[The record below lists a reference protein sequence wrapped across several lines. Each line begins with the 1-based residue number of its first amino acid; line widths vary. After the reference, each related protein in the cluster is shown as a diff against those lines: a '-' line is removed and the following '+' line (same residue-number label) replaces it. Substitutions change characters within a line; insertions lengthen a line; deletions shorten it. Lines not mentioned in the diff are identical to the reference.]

1 MLRNYMHVAWRNLT
15 RNKGISVI
23 NIGGLAL
30 GIASS
35 VILLSYVSFQRNYD
49 GTNLAKQD
57 IYRVDLEVEQNHRL
71 AFHSAETYP
80 AVGPALKRDFPEIAD
95 QARLYNLG
103 YKNNCVFSNGNNF
116 FKETKFLYADASFL
130 DMFTIPFLAGDP
142 HTALIKPFTA
152 IISATTAK
160 KLFGPDGANHAI
172 GKPIQMT
179 DDDRNAELCTISGVF
194 RDIPDNSH
202 LKFNILF
209 SWATLDARR
218 GGALERFELNWDR
231 KDFYTY
237 IRLRPGVDPA
247 TLSARLPAFV
257 QRHIPARSSHQQ
269 ESRLSLEPLTAI
281 HFTPGLQDEPEPTI
295 NGKAINFLTGI
306 AFFIIVIAWVNYI
319 NLTTANSV
327 YRAKEIG
334 IRKVLGSTRSRLVKQ
349 FLAESIALNILSAAL
364 AAAAIYLTQPLLHD
378 FFSIHLPLASFFT
391 NGYGV
396 LFAAFL
402 LLGTLLSGLYPALI
416 LSAFRPALVLKGK
429 LASSAK
435 GLALRRGLVVFQF
448 TLSVLLIIG
457 TIVVYQQV
465 HYMLHQPLGIK
476 VDQLMVLDRP
486 GRWDT
491 ARSTHNGLVQRF
503 KEAALR
509 DPGVKGIAMSDEK
522 PGKEIRWPSIFS
534 PIGPANP
541 VSVPINTTGIDEN
554 YLPTMGMQLL
564 AGRNFS
570 KDYKTDGRSLILTA
584 SAASQ
589 LGFAKPADAIGKP
602 IQMDGNPNTIIGVV
616 NHFHQLSLQTRETP
630 AVFQFVGGD
639 LREYEYYYIR
649 LNPAG
654 IGQTIDRIRSAWSGS
669 FRDNPF
675 EYTFLDETFNTQ
687 YQSELRFGFIFGV
700 FSVLAI
706 CIACIGLLGLVAF
719 TVRQRTKEIGVRKV
733 LGADAKDIL
742 VLLAKDFI
750 GLIVLANAIAW
761 PLGWGMMSNWLKDF
775 AYRIQLN
782 LWIFP
787 GAGVIA
793 LSIALAAIA
802 FQAARAALANP
813 IKALRSD

>member
-1 MLRNYMHVAWRNLT
+1 MLRNYIHIAWRNLI

-35 VILLSYVSFQRNYD
+35 IVLLSYISFQRNYD
-49 GTNLAKQD
+49 GINLAKQD
-57 IYRVDLEVEQNHRL
+57 IYRVNLDVYQNHRL
-71 AFHSAETYP
+71 ALHSAENYSG
-80 AVGPALKRDFPEIAD
+80 VGPALKRDFPEIAD

-103 YKNNCVFSNGNNF
+103 YKNNCVFSNGNTF
-116 FKETKFLYADASFL
+116 FKETKWLYADASFL
-130 DMFTIPFLAGDP
+130 DMFTVPFLAGDP
-142 HTALIKPFTA
+142 HTALLQPASA
-152 IISATTAK
+152 IVSATTAK
-160 KLFGPDGANHAI
+160 KLFGPDGVRQAI
-172 GKPIQMT
+172 GKQIRMT
-179 DDDRNAELCTISGVF
+179 DDDRNNQLCTITGVF
-194 RDIPDNSH
+194 NDIPDNSH
-202 LKFNILF
+202 LKFNILL
-209 SWATLDARR
+209 SYITLDHQGAGSLARS
-218 GGALERFELNWDR
+218 ENNWDR

-247 TLSARLPAFV
+247 SLDSRLPAFIH
-257 QRHIPARSSHQQ
+257 RHIPAESDHHQ
-269 ESRLSLEPLTAI
+269 ESRISLEPLGAI

-334 IRKVLGSTRSRLVKQ
+334 IRKVLGSTRSSLVKQ
-349 FLAESIALNILSAAL
+349 FLAESIALNTLSAAL
-364 AAAAIYLTQPLLHD
+364 AAVAIYLSQPLLHD
-378 FFSIHLPLASFFT
+378 FFSIRLPLASLLT
-391 NGYGV
+391 SSYGW
-396 LFAAFL
+396 LFGAFL
-402 LLGTLLSGLYPALI
+402 LLGTFLSGLYPALV
-416 LSAFRPALVLKGK
+416 LSAFRPALVLKAK

-435 GLALRRGLVVFQF
+435 GLALRRSLVVFQF
-448 TLSVLLIIG
+448 TLSILLIIG

-465 HYMLHQPLGIK
+465 HFMLHQDIGIK
-476 VDQLMVLDRP
+476 VDQVMVLDRP

-503 KEAALR
+503 RDEVTR
-509 DPGVKGIAMSDEK
+509 DPGVKAIAMSDEK
-522 PGKEIRWPSIFS
+522 PGKEIRWPSTFTA
-534 PIGPANP
+534 IGPANP
-541 VSVPINTTGIDEN
+541 ASVPINTTGIDEN
-554 YLPTMGMQLL
+554 YVPAMGMKIL
-564 AGRNFS
+564 AGRSFT
-570 KDYKTDGRSLILTA
+570 KEYKTDGRSLVLTA
-584 SAASQ
+584 SAASR
-589 LGFAKPADAIGKP
+589 LGFPKPADAIGKP
-602 IQMDGNPNTIIGVV
+602 VKMDGDAYTVIGVV
-616 NHFHQLSLQTRETP
+616 NDFHQLSLQTRETP
-630 AVFQFVGGD
+630 AVFQFVGSD

-654 IGQTIDRIRSAWSGS
+654 IGQTIDRIRSAWTNT

-719 TVRQRTKEIGVRKV
+719 TIRQRTKEIGVRKV

-750 GLIVLANAIAW
+750 GLIALANAIAW
-761 PLGWGMMSNWLKDF
+761 PLGWGMMNSWLKDF
-775 AYRIQLN
+775 AYRIHLN
-782 LWIFP
+782 VWIFVVS
-787 GAGVIA
+787 GVFA
-793 LSIALAAIA
+793 LAIALAAIG
-802 FQAARAALANP
+802 FQAIKAALANP
-813 IKALRSD
+813 INSLRTE

>member
-1 MLRNYMHVAWRNLT
+1 MLRNYIRIAWRNLI
-15 RNKGISVI
+15 RHKGISVI

-35 VILLSYVSFQRNYD
+35 IVLLSYISFQRNYD

-57 IYRVDLEVEQNHRL
+57 ICRVNLDVIQNHRL
-71 AFHSAETYP
+71 AFHSAETYA
-80 AVGPALKRDFPEIAD
+80 AVGPALKRDFPGIAD

-142 HTALIKPFTA
+142 HTALLQPLTA

-160 KLFGPDGANHAI
+160 KLFGPDGPNHVI
-172 GKPIQMT
+172 GKPIRMT
-179 DDDRNAELCTISGVF
+179 DDDRNSELCTITGVF
-194 RDIPDNSH
+194 KDIPDNSH

-218 GGALERFELNWDR
+218 GNALERFENNWDR

-237 IRLRPGVDPA
+237 IRLRPGIDPA
-247 TLSARLPAFV
+247 SLSTRLPAFIH
-257 QRHIPARSSHQQ
+257 RHIPAEASHQQ
-269 ESRLSLEPLTAI
+269 ESRLALEPLAAI
-281 HFTPGLQDEPEPTI
+281 HFSPGLQDEPEPTI

-319 NLTTANSV
+319 NLTTANSI

-334 IRKVLGSTRSRLVKQ
+334 IRKVLGSTRARLIKQ
-349 FLAESIALNILSAAL
+349 FLAESIALNTLSAAL
-364 AAAAIYLTQPLLHD
+364 AAATIYLTQPLLHE
-378 FFSIHLPLASFFT
+378 FFSIRLPLASLLT
-391 NGYGV
+391 NSYGW
-396 LFAAFL
+396 LFGAFL
-402 LLGTLLSGLYPALI
+402 LLGTFLSGLYPALV
-416 LSAFRPALVLKGK
+416 LSAFRPALVLKGP
-429 LASSAK
+429 LASPAK

-465 HYMLHQPLGIK
+465 HFMLHQDIGIK
-476 VDQLMVLDRP
+476 TDQVMVLDRP

-491 ARSTHNGLVQRF
+491 ARSTHSGLVQRF

-522 PGKEIRWPSIFS
+522 PGKEIRWPSTFS
-534 PIGPANP
+534 LIGPVNP
-541 VSVPINTTGIDEN
+541 VAVPINTTGIDEN

-639 LREYEYYYIR
+639 LREYEYYYLR

-654 IGQTIDRIRSAWSGS
+654 IGPTIDRIRSAWTSS

-719 TVRQRTKEIGVRKV
+719 TIRQRRKEIGVRKV

-750 GLIVLANAIAW
+750 ALIAIANAIAW
-761 PLGWGMMSNWLKDF
+761 PLGWGVMSNWLKDF
-775 AYRIQLN
+775 AYRIQINWLVFVGSG
-782 LWIFP
+782 L
-787 GAGVIA
+787 IA
-793 LSIALAAIA
+793 LAIALAAIG
-802 FQAARAALANP
+802 FQAIKAALANP
-813 IKALRSD
+813 INSLRTE

>member
-1 MLRNYMHVAWRNLT
+1 MLRNYIHIAWRNLT
-15 RNKGISVI
+15 RNKGLSVI

-35 VILLSYVSFQRNYD
+35 IVLLSYISFQRNYD

-57 IYRVDLEVEQNHRL
+57 IYRVNLDVVQNDHL
-71 AFHSAETYP
+71 ALHSAENYS
-80 AVGPALKRDFPEIAD
+80 AAGPALKRDFPEIAD

-116 FKETKFLYADASFL
+116 FKETKWLYADASFL
-130 DMFTIPFLAGDP
+130 DIFTIPFLEGHP
-142 HTALIKPFTA
+142 HTALRQPFTA
-152 IISATTAK
+152 IVSATTAK
-160 KLFGPDGANHAI
+160 RLFGPDGAHQAI
-172 GKPIQMT
+172 GKPIRVT
-179 DDDRNAELCTISGVF
+179 DDDRNSELCTITGVF
-194 RDIPDNSH
+194 KDIPDNSH
-202 LKFNILF
+202 LKFNILL
-209 SWATLDARR
+209 SWTTLDARR
-218 GGALERFELNWDR
+218 GGALERFENNWDR

-247 TLSARLPAFV
+247 AVSSRLPAFIH
-257 QRHIPARSSHQQ
+257 RHIPAESSHNQ
-269 ESRLSLEPLTAI
+269 ESRMSLEPLAAI
-281 HFTPGLQDEPEPTI
+281 HFTPGLQDEPESTV
-295 NGKAINFLTGI
+295 NGKAINFLTAI

-334 IRKVLGSTRSRLVKQ
+334 IRKVLGSTRGRLIKQ
-349 FLAESIALNILSAAL
+349 FLAESIALNTLSAVL
-364 AAAAIYLTQPLLHD
+364 AAGAIYLTQPLLHD
-378 FFSIHLPLASFFT
+378 FFSIRLPLASLFT
-391 NGYGV
+391 NSYGW

-402 LLGTLLSGLYPALI
+402 LLGTFLSGLYPALV

-457 TIVVYQQV
+457 TIVVYKQV
-465 HYMLHQPLGIK
+465 HFMLHQDIGLK
-476 VDQLMVLDRP
+476 VDQVMVLDRP

-503 KEAALR
+503 KDAVMR
-509 DPGVKGIAMSDEK
+509 DPGVKAIAMSDEK
-522 PGKEIRWPSIFS
+522 PGKEIRWPSTFS
-534 PIGPANP
+534 PVGPAHP
-541 VSVPINTTGIDEN
+541 ISVPINTTGIDEN
-554 YLPTMGMQLL
+554 YVPAMGMQLL

-570 KDYKTDGRSLILTA
+570 KEYKTDGRSLVLTA

-589 LGFAKPADAIGKP
+589 LGFSKPADAVGKS
-602 IQMDGNPNTIIGVV
+602 IRMDGSPNTVIGVV
-616 NHFHQLSLQTRETP
+616 NDFHQLSLQTRETP
-630 AVFQFVGGD
+630 AVFQFGGGD
-639 LREYEYYYIR
+639 LREFEYYYIR
-649 LNPAG
+649 LNPTG
-654 IGQTIDRIRSAWSGS
+654 VGQTIDRIRSAWTNS

-719 TVRQRTKEIGVRKV
+719 TIRQRTKEIGVRKV
-733 LGADAKDIL
+733 LGAGAKDIL
-742 VLLAKDFI
+742 VLLGKDFI
-750 GLIVLANAIAW
+750 GLIALANAIAW
-761 PLGWGMMSNWLKDF
+761 PLGWGIMNSWLKDF
-775 AYRIQLN
+775 AYRIQIN
-782 LWIFP
+782 FWIFL
-787 GAGVIA
+787 GSGLVA
-793 LSIALAAIA
+793 LSIALTAIG
-802 FQAARAALANP
+802 FQAIKASLANP
-813 IKALRSD
+813 IRSLRTE